1 MATERSEIATVDAP
15 LPDHVD
21 VLIVGAGLSGI
32 GAACQLS
39 TECPDKS
46 YLILE
51 SRGATGGTWDLF
63 RYPGIRS
70 DSDMF
75 TLGYK
80 FRPWPGSKVLAD
92 GPSILSYMRDTAEKY
107 GVSDKIRLHKKVLR
121 GDWSSADQRWT
132 VTIEDTESG
141 ETESITA
148 SYVHACAGYYNYD
161 EGFLPEFPG
170 RDSFKGEVIHPQHW
184 PEDLDYTGKRVV
196 VIGSGATAVTLVPAM
211 ADKAAHVTMLQRSPT
226 YIMAIPGNDPI
237 HKALLKAKVPENV
250 MFGVMRRKNLGLS
263 SGMYKFSRAQPKLM
277 RKIIRGAAKRQLPE
291 NYPVDVHFNP
301 KYDPWDQRLCVVP
314 DGDLYKTIRR
324 GQADVVTGTIKTF
337 NETGIELDSGEQI
350 DADIIITATGLN
362 LQMMG
367 GAEFTIDGQAREP
380 KDLTAYKGMMFGG
393 VPNFSFVV
401 GYTNASWT
409 LKADLVSGYMCR
421 LLNYMDRN
429 GYSVVIPRDPSPD
442 MERGPM
448 VDLMTGYVTRSIDEL
463 PKQGAEAPWRLKQ
476 DYKVDRKQM
485 LDGPV
490 DDQVDFQRPAKQDAK
505 AEAPAAV
512 A

>member
-1 MATERSEIATVDAP
+1 
-15 LPDHVD
+15 
-21 VLIVGAGLSGI
+21 
-32 GAACQLS
+32 
-39 TECPDKS
+39 
-46 YLILE
+46 
-51 SRGATGGTWDLF
+51 
-63 RYPGIRS
+63 
-70 DSDMF
+70 
-75 TLGYK
+75 
-80 FRPWPGSKVLAD
+80 
-92 GPSILSYMRDTAEKY
+92 
-107 GVSDKIRLHKKVLR
+107 
-121 GDWSSADQRWT
+121 
-132 VTIEDTESG
+132 
-141 ETESITA
+141 
-148 SYVHACAGYYNYD
+148 
-161 EGFLPEFPG
+161 
-170 RDSFKGEVIHPQHW
+170 
-184 PEDLDYTGKRVV
+184 
-196 VIGSGATAVTLVPAM
+196 M

-237 HKALLKAKVPENV
+237 HKALLKAKVPENL

>member
-1 MATERSEIATVDAP
+1 MATETSEIATVDTP
-15 LPDHVD
+15 LPEHVD
-21 VLIVGAGLSGI
+21 VLVIGAGLSGI

-80 FRPWPGSKVLAD
+80 FRPWPGSQVLAD
-92 GPSILSYMRDTAEKY
+92 GPSILSYMRETAEKY
-107 GVSDKIRLHKKVLR
+107 GVSDKIRLNKKVLS

-132 VTIEDTESG
+132 VTVEDTESG
-141 ETESITA
+141 KTETITA
-148 SYVHACAGYYNYD
+148 SYVHSCAGYYNYD
-161 EGFLPEFPG
+161 EGYLPEFPG
-170 RDSFKGEVIHPQHW
+170 YDTFKGQLVHPQHW

-211 ADKAAHVTMLQRSPT
+211 AGKTAHITMLQRSPT
-226 YIMAIPGNDPI
+226 YILSIPATDPI
-237 HKALLKAKVPENV
+237 HKLLLKLKVPESM

-263 SGMYKFSRAQPKLM
+263 NGLYKLSRKQPKLM
-277 RKIIRGAAKRQLPE
+277 RSIIRGAAKRQLPE
-291 NYPVDVHFNP
+291 DYPVDVHFKP
-301 KYDPWDQRLCVVP
+301 KYEPWDQRLCVVP

-324 GQADVVTGTIKTF
+324 GDASVVTGTIKTF

-362 LQMMG
+362 LQLIG
-367 GAEFTIDGQAREP
+367 GATFTIDGQSREP
-380 KDLTAYKGMMFGG
+380 SEMTAYKGIMFGG
-393 VPNFSFVV
+393 VPNLSFVV

-409 LKADLVSGYMCR
+409 LKADLASGYMCR
-421 LLNYMDRN
+421 VLNYMDRN
-429 GYSVVIPRDPSPD
+429 GYAVVTPRDPSAD
-442 MERGPM
+442 MERRPM

-463 PKQGAEAPWRLKQ
+463 PKQGVDAPWTLKQ
-476 DYKVDRKQM
+476 DYGVDRKQ
-485 LDGPV
+485 LLEGPV
-490 DDQVDFQRPAKQDAK
+490 DDQVDFQRPAQQ
-505 AEAPAAV
+505 AV
-512 A
+512 AGEPAVVA